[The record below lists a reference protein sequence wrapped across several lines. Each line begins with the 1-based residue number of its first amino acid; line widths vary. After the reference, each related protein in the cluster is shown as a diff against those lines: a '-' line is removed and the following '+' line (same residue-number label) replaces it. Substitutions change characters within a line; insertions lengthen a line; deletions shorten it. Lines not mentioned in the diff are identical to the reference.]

1 MTQQNQ
7 HQPWWRWLAA
17 LLVGIVLHYMAA
29 AGAILVTLAI
39 VGSPDKIVG
48 LSLALLGL
56 VKMLLMTGAIAIAM
70 RLANRRLRD
79 LGLTTVNWRTDVVIG
94 AAIGV
99 GWPLLEFLVLIPATG
114 GAARSDVVASRA
126 LIGDSPWGLL
136 GAIIVGWTAAG
147 LGEELFNRGHII
159 YTLRNLLGN
168 KRWAI
173 VVAVI
178 ISTLYFGINHRYQ
191 GWVGMLDTGT
201 FGLIMAL
208 LYVWRGRLTA
218 PMIAHGLNDMLLF
231 IGLYFLY

>member
-1 MTQQNQ
+1 
-7 HQPWWRWLAA
+7 
-17 LLVGIVLHYMAA
+17 LVGVLLWYVAE
-29 AGAILVTLAI
+29 AGGVLVTLAI
-39 VGSPDKIVG
+39 VGSPDKIRG
-48 LSLALLGL
+48 LPLALFGVVRMVLA
-56 VKMLLMTGAIAIAM
+56 TGGIAIAM
-70 RLANRRLRD
+70 RLANRRLGS
-79 LGLTTVNWRTDVVIG
+79 LGLTTVNWRADVAIG

-99 GWPLLEFLVLIPATG
+99 IWPLLEFLVLIPNTG

-136 GAIIVGWTAAG
+136 GVIIAGWIG
-147 LGEELFNRGHII
+147 GGFGEELFNRGHII

-178 ISTLYFGINHRYQ
+178 ISALYFGIGHLYQ
-191 GWVGMLDTGT
+191 GWVGMVDTGA

-218 PMIAHGLNDMLLF
+218 PIIAHGLNNMLLF

>member
-17 LLVGIVLHYMAA
+17 LLVGVLLHYVAA

-56 VKMLLMTGAIAIAM
+56 VKMLLMTGAIAVAM

-99 GWPLLEFLVLIPATG
+99 VWPLLEFLVLIPATG

-136 GAIIVGWTAAG
+136 GVIIVGWTAAG
-147 LGEELFNRGHII
+147 FGEELFNRGHII

-191 GWVGMLDTGT
+191 GWVGMLDTGA